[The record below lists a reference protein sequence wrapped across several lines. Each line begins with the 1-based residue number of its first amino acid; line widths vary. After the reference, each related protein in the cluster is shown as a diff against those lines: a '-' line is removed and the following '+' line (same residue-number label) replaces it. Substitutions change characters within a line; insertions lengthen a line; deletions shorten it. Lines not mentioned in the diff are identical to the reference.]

1 MSRKNDESVVVG
13 APPAA
18 DLLPKAVKDAIRRR
32 PIVRRLVIVV
42 MGVVL
47 FTILAVVG
55 ATFLSISAQGALQA
69 EQERSETLLAQQLQF
84 SEARSVSIAVDES
97 IAARLA
103 ATGTEADWNALLDE
117 IRATLPEGLV
127 LVSVDGAIRTAGEE
141 EQPLRQDSVGSFRID
156 ANSQTV
162 PNVESWLE
170 ALEGVTGFAGIAPPV
185 TVSGSETGTY
195 SVSIEF
201 LVNSDVFLERFGP
214 VETEPEEDADA
225 EEEPATEET
234 EG

>member
-1 MSRKNDESVVVG
+1 MSRKTDEAVVVG
-13 APPAA
+13 TPPSA
-18 DLLPKAVKDAIRRR
+18 DLLPKAVKEAIRRR
-32 PIVRRLVIVV
+32 PIVRRLVVVV
-42 MGVVL
+42 MAVVL
-47 FTILAVVG
+47 VTILAVGG
-55 ATFLSISAQGALQA
+55 ATFLAISAQLALQA
-69 EQERSETLLAQQLQF
+69 EQERSESLLAQQLQF
-84 SEARSVSIAVDES
+84 ADARSVSIAVDES
-97 IAARLA
+97 VAARLA

-117 IRATLPEGLV
+117 IRDTLPEGLV
-127 LVSVDGAIRTAGEE
+127 LESVDGAIRATGEG
-141 EQPLRQDSVGSFRID
+141 EQPLRQNSVGSFRIA

-201 LVNSDVFLERFGP
+201 LVNSDVFLKRFAP
-214 VETEPEEDADA
+214 ADA
-225 EEEPATEET
+225 EPDADEGDDTEET